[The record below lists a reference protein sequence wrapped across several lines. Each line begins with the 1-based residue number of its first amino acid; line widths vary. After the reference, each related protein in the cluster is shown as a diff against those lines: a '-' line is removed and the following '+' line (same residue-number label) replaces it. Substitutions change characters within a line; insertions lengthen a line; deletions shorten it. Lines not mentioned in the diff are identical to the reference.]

1 MRQKKKYPPRYLKI
15 RTDKN
20 MEEKENKKEVTTSE
34 QFRELWKESG
44 LTYVQLADL
53 LGIRTDTVAKWIANL
68 RNPPQY
74 VIEYTKMVL
83 KKHNPKTNGDY
94 IRSMNN
100 GQLKNFLVEFY
111 NYKRK
116 NSLEMGEYLD
126 SDSLIKKEK
135 SVDYTK
141 DKRRNLRKP

>member
-1 MRQKKKYPPRYLKI
+1 
-15 RTDKN
+15 

-74 VIEYTKMVL
+74 VVEYTKMIL
-83 KKHNPKTNGDY
+83 KKNNPKTNGDY

-100 GQLKNFLVEFY
+100 GQLRDFLIEFY
-111 NYKRK
+111 DYKRK

>member
-1 MRQKKKYPPRYLKI
+1 
-15 RTDKN
+15 

-74 VIEYTKMVL
+74 VVEYTKMIL
-83 KKHNPKTNGDY
+83 KKNNPKTNGDY

-100 GQLKNFLVEFY
+100 GQLRDFLIEFY
-111 NYKRK
+111 
-116 NSLEMGEYLD
+116 D
-126 SDSLIKKEK
+126 
-135 SVDYTK
+135 
-141 DKRRNLRKP
+141 